1 MTWSYLFLPVD
12 NGRILGTGISNRG
25 RLYGSCSYVVLSDV
39 VIISMGK
46 ECFPAD
52 LGVTGIKKWLN
63 AH

>member
-1 MTWSYLFLPVD
+1 MFLPVD

-25 RLYGSCSYVVLSDV
+25 RLYGPAPLFFSDV

>member
-1 MTWSYLFLPVD
+1 MFLLVD

-25 RLYGSCSYVVLSDV
+25 RLYGSCSYVLSDV

-52 LGVTGIKKWLN
+52 LRATGIEKLLN
-63 AH
+63 AHQ